1 LIEELMVLKRNFRAL
16 SIALLITIIIVPA
29 YISLVSSSTGY
40 IRINSKSASIPN
52 QQVQAGG
59 NVNLYFGDV
68 TWSGSQLY
76 LLMSYNN
83 NPQVSTGDVIYTPI
97 ILISDLTDPTTTH
110 TYTSG
115 MGAWIVGN
123 NWINGSIAPNIPVG
137 DYAIKAFDNVAT
149 NAAVTDTYITVYSLP
164 SDATLQVSP
173 PSGPG
178 GVPVTLTGSGYPP
191 SASVTIA
198 YYDSTFGSWN
208 FLGTA
213 TSNAS
218 GGITFTTE
226 VPDLRRAQ
234 GIGDNPQTYA
244 QVSYRSEI
252 NGVVYSYA
260 DYNQYAR
267 GLKRVG
273 NEIANGFYGN
283 GTNLASTVRVESG
296 DSLTLSGK
304 WFHPGV
310 VYVRWDGVAVVGTVT
325 SNEWT
330 NAVIIGTAVA
340 NQETGYFETTVTI
353 PTASAGEH
361 YLAIEDS
368 ESLVMIKIYVSM
380 GSLQISPPSGP
391 GGVPVTLTG
400 SGYPPSAS
408 VTLAYYDSTFGSWNF
423 LGTATSN
430 ALGNIT
436 FTTEMPDLRKALD
449 IYGYPEY
456 TLISFRTECEGL
468 VYRYADYKQY
478 SRGLIRVGD
487 QTASGLY
494 GNGTNLASTVR
505 VESGD
510 SLTLSGR
517 WFHPGVVYVRW
528 DGTAV
533 VGTVTS
539 EEWSNAVIIG
549 TAVANQETG
558 YFETTVTIPTADAG
572 EHYLSIEDSETNLII
587 KIFSETVLVK
597 TPTGISISTSSSS
610 TAVGFQVEIS
620 GSLRDV
626 YGNGLEDETV
636 LLSYSFKGTS
646 TWTPFTSDQTDSY
659 GRYSA
664 IWIPPATGYFTVK
677 AEWEGNATH
686 SGSNNSTTINS
697 ITFDGEYVFSVESN
711 STISE
716 LFFNST
722 DRTLSF
728 NAQGDSGT
736 QGYAKIIVAKTLVT
750 DLENMRVYLDGNQV
764 EYSLLSIDD
773 SWCLIINYEHST
785 HRIVLDLNVDI
796 IPEFPP
802 SLILAIFVTVAL
814 FALIIEKKLLHP
826 KSKKT

>member
-1 LIEELMVLKRNFRAL
+1 MVLKRNFRAL
-16 SIALLITIIIVPA
+16 SIALLMIAIIVPA

-40 IRINSKSASIPN
+40 IRVNSKSASIPN

-137 DYAIKAFDNVAT
+137 NYAIKAFDNVAT

-191 SASVTIA
+191 SASVTLA

-208 FLGTA
+208 FLDTA

-234 GIGDNPQTYA
+234 GTGDNPQTYA

-252 NGVVYSYA
+252 NSVVYSYA

-273 NEIANGFYGN
+273 NEIADGFYGN
-283 GTNLASTVRVESG
+283 GTNLASTVRVEAG
-296 DSLTLSGK
+296 DSLTISGK
-304 WFHPGV
+304 
-310 VYVRWDGVAVVGTVT
+310 
-325 SNEWT
+325 
-330 NAVIIGTAVA
+330 
-340 NQETGYFETTVTI
+340 
-353 PTASAGEH
+353 
-361 YLAIEDS
+361 
-368 ESLVMIKIYVSM
+368 
-380 GSLQISPPSGP
+380 
-391 GGVPVTLTG
+391 
-400 SGYPPSAS
+400 
-408 VTLAYYDSTFGSWNF
+408 
-423 LGTATSN
+423 
-430 ALGNIT
+430 
-436 FTTEMPDLRKALD
+436 
-449 IYGYPEY
+449 
-456 TLISFRTECEGL
+456 
-468 VYRYADYKQY
+468 
-478 SRGLIRVGD
+478 
-487 QTASGLY
+487 
-494 GNGTNLASTVR
+494 
-505 VESGD
+505 
-510 SLTLSGR
+510 

-558 YFETTVTIPTADAG
+558 YFETTITIPEASAGEHYLAIEDSESRVMVKIYMSMGSLQVSPSSGPGGVSVTLTGLGYPPSASVTIAYYDSTFGSWNFLGSTTADTSGKITFTTEVPDLRTSQRIGDNPETYAQVSYRSEVNGVVYSYADYNQYARGLVRVGNQIANGLYGNGTNLVSSIRVKSGNSLTISGKWFHPGVVYVRWDGTAVVGTVTSEEWSNAVIIGTGVANQETGYFETTITIPEADTG
-572 EHYLSIEDSETNLII
+572 EHYLSIEDSETKVII
-587 KIFSETVLVK
+587 KIYSESSLVK
-597 TPTGISISTSSSS
+597 TPTYISISPSCSS
-610 TAVGFQVEIS
+610 TVVGFQVAIN
-620 GSLRDV
+620 GSLLDV
-626 YGNGLEDETV
+626 YGNGLENETV
-636 LLSYSFKGTS
+636 VLQYAFSGSS
-646 TWTPFTSDQTDSY
+646 TWTPFTSDQTDSN

-664 IWIPPATGYFTVK
+664 VWIPPATGYFTIK
-677 AEWEGNATH
+677 AEWAGNATH
-686 SGSNNSTTINS
+686 FGSNNSTAINS

-711 STISE
+711 STITE

-728 NAQGDSGT
+728 NAQGTSGT
-736 QGYAKIIVAKTLVT
+736 QGYAKIIIAKTLVT
-750 DLENMRVYLDGNQV
+750 DVENMRVYLDGNQV
-764 EYSLLSIDD
+764 EYTLLSTGD
-773 SWCLIINYEHST
+773 SWRLIINYEHST
-785 HRIVLDLNVDI
+785 HRIVLDLNVDV

-802 SLILAIFVTVAL
+802 SLILAIFVTAAL

>member
-1 LIEELMVLKRNFRAL
+1 MVLKRNFRAL

-110 TYTSG
+110 TYTNG

-234 GIGDNPQTYA
+234 GTGDNPQTYA

-310 VYVRWDGVAVVGTVT
+310 VYVRWDGTAVVGTVT
-325 SNEWT
+325 SEEWS

-368 ESLVMIKIYVSM
+368 ESRVMIRIYVSM
-380 GSLQISPPSGP
+380 ASLQLSPSSGP
-391 GGVPVTLTG
+391 GGVLVTFTG
-400 SGYPPSAS
+400 SGYQPFSS
-408 VTLAYYDSTFGSWNF
+408 VTIAYEDTTFLDSWNF
-423 LGTATSN
+423 LGTTTAN
-430 ALGNIT
+430 AAGEIT
-436 FTTEMPDLRKALD
+436 FTIEMPDLRRANS
-449 IYGYPEY
+449 IYGSPDYY
-456 TLISFRTECEGL
+456 TLSFRTESEGI
-468 VYRYADYKQY
+468 VYSYADYNQY
-478 SRGLIRVGD
+478 VRQIIRVGNQIGD
-487 QTASGLY
+487 GLY
-494 GNGTNLASTVR
+494 GNGTNLPPTVT
-505 VESGD
+505 VKAGDKLTISGQY
-510 SLTLSGR
+510 
-517 WFHPGVVYVRW
+517 FHPGVVYVRW

-533 VGTVTS
+533 VGTVTRS
-539 EEWSNAVIIG
+539 EWQDAVIIG
-549 TAVANQETG
+549 TAVANQESG
-558 YFETTVTIPTADAG
+558 YFETTVTIPAADVG
-572 EHYLSIEDSETNLII
+572 RHYLSIEDSETNVII
-587 KIFSETVLVK
+587 IVYHEGSVRI
-597 TPTGISISTSSSS
+597 PTEVSISTSSSS
-610 TAVGFQVEIS
+610 TVVGFQVEIT
-620 GSLRDV
+620 GSLVDE
-626 YGNGLEDETV
+626 YGSGLENEIVV
-636 LLSYSFKGTS
+636 LWHTFEGTI
-646 TWTPFTSDQTDSY
+646 TWTPFASAPTDSN
-659 GRYSA
+659 GRYYA
-664 IWIPPATGYFTVK
+664 VWIPLSTGYFTIK
-677 AEWEGNATH
+677 AEWAGNATH
-686 SGSNNSTTINS
+686 YGSNSSTTINS
-697 ITFDGEYVFSVESN
+697 IAFDGEYVFSVESN

-722 DRTLSF
+722 NRPLSF

-750 DLENMRVYLDGNQV
+750 DLENMRVYLNGSQV